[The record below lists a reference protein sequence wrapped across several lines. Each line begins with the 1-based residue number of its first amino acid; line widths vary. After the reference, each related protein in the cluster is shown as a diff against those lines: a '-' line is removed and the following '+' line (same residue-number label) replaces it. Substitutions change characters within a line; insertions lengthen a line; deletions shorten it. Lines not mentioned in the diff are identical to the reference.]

1 MDLFD
6 YPDPTTPSSDRA
18 TTTIAPQALL
28 MLNSELVFDSSKRLA
43 LQLASEELSDDSA
56 RIKRAFF
63 KTVSRPPS
71 EHEVTN
77 LRALLEK
84 LRTSIGPIQAD
95 AMNLNIQAWTLLCQ
109 TLLCSNEFAY
119 IR

>member
-6 YPDPTTPSSDRA
+6 YPDPTVPNSDRA

-28 MLNSELVFDSSKRLA
+28 MLNSELVSESSRRLA
-43 LQLASEELSDDSA
+43 LQIAGERLSDDSA
-56 RIKRAFF
+56 RIKRTFL
-63 KTVSRPPS
+63 KTVSRLPS
-71 EHEVTN
+71 ESEIAS
-77 LRALLEK
+77 LQALLEK
-84 LRTSIGPIQAD
+84 LRISIGAEQPD
-95 AMNLNIQAWTLLCQ
+95 SMNLNIQAWTLLCQ